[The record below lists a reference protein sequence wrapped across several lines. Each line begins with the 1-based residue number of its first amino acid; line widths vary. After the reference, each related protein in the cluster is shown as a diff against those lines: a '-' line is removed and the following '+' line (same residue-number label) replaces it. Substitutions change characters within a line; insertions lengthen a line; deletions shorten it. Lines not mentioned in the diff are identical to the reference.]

1 MNYYYYRHLRSIE
14 DGHHVLIH
22 GASTSGKKTLA
33 TRLVQSQLNYD
44 MKTCPFSHEF
54 FRVETSNNKVSELN
68 TWMRK
73 GKFHIELDFY
83 NTQVSYDVHIVSH
96 ILKLIEY
103 GTIGDDGG
111 LQRVYIMLF
120 HFDKASMETQYMMR
134 RCIEKMRFVTFVITA
149 KNSSKL
155 IESLKSR
162 FYCIRLPKL
171 IYPEKEIEKFE
182 IQLEVSESLSDTI
195 VHSRKKIYDAL
206 LMGVEPVDILKEI
219 YEMFLKSGCYD
230 GHQLIQIFSK
240 KDVEMVNS
248 TKPIYHIEHAIY
260 QTLTTARLEK

>member
-1 MNYYYYRHLRSIE
+1 MNFYYYRNRRCIE
-14 DGHHVLIH
+14 DGQHILIH

-33 TRLVQSQLNYD
+33 TRLVQSQLKYQ
-44 MKTCPFSHEF
+44 MSECPFNHEF

-96 ILKLIEY
+96 ILKTLEY
-103 GTIGDDGG
+103 GTIGDDGH

-120 HFDKASMETQYMMR
+120 HFDKASMETQYMLR
-134 RCIEKMRFVTFVITA
+134 RCMEKMRYVTFVITA

-155 IESLKSR
+155 IDSLKSR
-162 FYCIRLPKL
+162 FYCIRIPKIL
-171 IYPEKEIEKFE
+171 STERVYPEICIEE
-182 IQLEVSESLSDTI
+182 GDTSDVIINT
-195 VHSRKKIYDAL
+195 RKKIYEAL
-206 LMGVEPVDILKEI
+206 LKGIEPIDILKGI
-219 YEMFLKSGCYD
+219 YNTFVKSGCYD
-230 GHQLIQIFSK
+230 CHRLIQIFSR
-240 KDVEMVNS
+240 KDVDMAKS

-260 QTLTTARLEK
+260 ETLTTARLEK

>member
-1 MNYYYYRHLRSIE
+1 MNFYYYRHLRSIE

-33 TRLVQSQLNYD
+33 TRLVQSQLKYD
-44 MKTCPFSHEF
+44 MKTCPFNHEF

-73 GKFHIELDFY
+73 GKFHVELDFF

-96 ILKLIEY
+96 ILKMIEY
-103 GTIGDDGG
+103 GTIGDDGE

-120 HFDKASMETQYMMR
+120 HFDKASLETQYMLR

-149 KNSSKL
+149 RNSSKL
-155 IESLKSR
+155 IDSLKSR

-171 IYPEKEIEKFE
+171 ICPENKVKMFEMEIEIYE
-182 IQLEVSESLSDTI
+182 SVSETI
-195 VHSRKKIYDAL
+195 VGTRKHIYDAL
-206 LMGVEPVDILKEI
+206 LKGVEPIDILKEI
-219 YEMFLKSGCYD
+219 HRVFLKSGCYD
-230 GHQLIQIFSK
+230 VHHLIRIFSK
-240 KDVEMVNS
+240 KDTEMVKS

>member
-1 MNYYYYRHLRSIE
+1 MNFYYYRHLRSIE

-22 GASTSGKKTLA
+22 GAATSGKKTLA
-33 TRLVQSQLNYD
+33 TRLVQSQLNYS
-44 MKTCPFSHEF
+44 MSSCPFNHEF

-96 ILKLIEY
+96 ILKMIEY
-103 GTIGDDGG
+103 GTIGDDGN

-120 HFDKASMETQYMMR
+120 HFDKASMETQYMLR

-155 IESLKSR
+155 IDSLKSR

-171 IYPEKEIEKFE
+171 INPEKDTEQFEMNIELHE
-182 IQLEVSESLSDTI
+182 SVSETI
-195 VHSRKKIYDAL
+195 IHARKKIYEAL
-206 LMGVEPVDILKEI
+206 LSGVEPVDILKEI
-219 YEMFLKSGCYD
+219 YGTFLKSGCYD
-230 GHQLIQIFSK
+230 AHQLIQIFSN
-240 KDVEMVNS
+240 KDLEMANS

>member
-1 MNYYYYRHLRSIE
+1 MNFYYYRHLRCIE
-14 DGHHVLIH
+14 EGHHHMLIH
-22 GASTSGKKTLA
+22 GSSTSGKKTLA
-33 TRLVQSQLNYD
+33 TRLVQSQLKYD
-44 MKTCPFSHEF
+44 MKSCPFNHEF

-96 ILKLIEY
+96 ILKMLEY
-103 GTIGDDGG
+103 GTIGDDGK

-120 HFDKASMETQYMMR
+120 HFDKASMETQYMLR

-149 KNSSKL
+149 RNSCKL

-162 FYCIRLPKL
+162 FYCIRLPK
-171 IYPEKEIEKFE
+171 ITNDEKKFE
-182 IQLEVSESLSDTI
+182 IKIEIYDTVLDTI
-195 VHSRKKIYDAL
+195 IHARKRIYEAL
-206 LMGVEPVDILKEI
+206 LMGIEPIDILKGV
-219 YEMFLKSGCYD
+219 YHVFLKSGCYD
-230 GHQLIQIFSK
+230 THQLIHIFSK

-260 QTLTTARLEK
+260 QTLTIERLEK

>member
-1 MNYYYYRHLRSIE
+1 MNFYYYRHLRCIE

-33 TRLVQSQLNYD
+33 TRLVQSQLKYD
-44 MKTCPFSHEF
+44 MKSCPFNHEF

-68 TWMRK
+68 AWMRK
-73 GKFHIELDFY
+73 GKFHIEIDFY

-96 ILKLIEY
+96 ILKMIEY
-103 GTIGDDGG
+103 GTIGDDGN

-120 HFDKASMETQYMMR
+120 HFDRASMETQYMLR
-134 RCIEKMRFVTFVITA
+134 RCIEKMRFVTLVITA

-171 IYPEKEIEKFE
+171 IYPENDIKKFE
-182 IQLEVSESLSDTI
+182 MCVELCESVSETI
-195 VHSRKKIYDAL
+195 ICARKKIYGAL
-206 LMGVEPVDILKEI
+206 LTGIEPVDVLKGV
-219 YEMFLKSGCYD
+219 YCGFLKTGYYD
-230 GHQLIQIFSK
+230 MHQLIRIFSK
-240 KDVEMVNS
+240 KDEEMLNS

-260 QTLTTARLEK
+260 QALTTARLEK

>member
-1 MNYYYYRHLRSIE
+1 MNFYFYRHLRSIE

-33 TRLVQSQLNYD
+33 TKLVQSQLKYQ
-44 MKTCPFSHEF
+44 MASCPFNHEF
-54 FRVETSNNKVSELN
+54 FKVETSNNKMSELN

-96 ILKLIEY
+96 ILKMLEY
-103 GTIGDDGG
+103 GTIGDDGN

-120 HFDKASMETQYMMR
+120 HFDKASLETQYMLR

-149 KNSSKL
+149 TNSNRL
-155 IESLKSR
+155 IDSLKSR

-171 IYPEKEIEKFE
+171 IHPENAYPKFEIHIEIEKAVADS
-182 IQLEVSESLSDTI
+182 IIDA
-195 VHSRKKIYDAL
+195 RKKIYDAL
-206 LMGVEPVDILKEI
+206 LKGIEPIDVLKAV
-219 YEMFLKSGCYD
+219 YDFFVKSGCYER
-230 GHQLIQIFSK
+230 HRLIQIFSQ
-240 KDVEMVNS
+240 KDADMAMG

-260 QTLTTARLEK
+260 ETLTTARLEK